1 MPQMKTTEIF
11 RNQLG
16 LSQEMM
22 ANYLR
27 QTRSLLSM
35 YELGKRELP
44 TVALAK
50 LADMTLFFEQNKIT
64 DAVET
69 EFLNKQDL
77 DFKAFL
83 EFQIK
88 ELEYK
93 KIKEERLCESIQKK
107 FRQNLAL
114 HHFALHLQN
123 TKEALAEVLL
133 QQANKGMEKYGLLSQ
148 TQHFTKLEAI
158 KSQLDYLQSFKEK

>member
-1 MPQMKTTEIF
+1 MPQMKTIEIF

-69 EFLNKQDL
+69 KFLNKQDL
-77 DFKAFL
+77 DLKAFL

-93 KIKEERLCESIQKK
+93 KIKENVCVKVFKKNSVKIWHFIILLCICKTLKK
-107 FRQNLAL
+107 
-114 HHFALHLQN
+114 H
-123 TKEALAEVLL
+123 
-133 QQANKGMEKYGLLSQ
+133 
-148 TQHFTKLEAI
+148 
-158 KSQLDYLQSFKEK
+158 